1 MLHKRDDG
9 TEVEVFTQEDMDAKI
24 AEANSGIV
32 ANRDKAMDQLQ
43 ASKTAL
49 DAMSTKWDGL
59 DPEVVRQLMADKT
72 AMDRKAAEGKG
83 DWDTLEGQLKEA
95 HGVELGKRDAR
106 EQKLM
111 KQIERSLVT
120 SELTKAIAAHK
131 GDADLLLPHARQFVK
146 TRETDEGFDAFV
158 VDAAGNPRFS
168 DGQGTPMTFD
178 ELVEGTLVEKY
189 PRAFEGTGSSGSG
202 ASKSAAGGGGS
213 QTTKTIAVGDNAA
226 LLANLEGVAKG
237 EVAVR

>member
-1 MLHKRDDG
+1 MSQKLEDG
-9 TEVEVFTQEDMDAKI
+9 TEVFTQEEMDAKV
-24 AEANSGIV
+24 AEANSGIS
-32 ANRDKAMDQLQ
+32 ANRDKAMDQ
-43 ASKTAL
+43 AKTHKAAL
-49 DAMSTKWDGL
+49 DAMTERWGDL
-59 DPEVVRQLMADKT
+59 DPENVKT
-72 AMDRKAAEGKG
+72 LLAEKAALDRKAAEGKG

-120 SELTKAIAAHK
+120 SKLTTAIAAHK

-146 TRETDEGFDAFV
+146 TRETDEGFDAYV

-178 ELVEGTLVEKY
+178 QLVEGTLIEKY

-213 QTTKTIAVGDNAA
+213 QSTKNIAEGDNAA
-226 LLANLEGVAKG
+226 FLANLEGVATG